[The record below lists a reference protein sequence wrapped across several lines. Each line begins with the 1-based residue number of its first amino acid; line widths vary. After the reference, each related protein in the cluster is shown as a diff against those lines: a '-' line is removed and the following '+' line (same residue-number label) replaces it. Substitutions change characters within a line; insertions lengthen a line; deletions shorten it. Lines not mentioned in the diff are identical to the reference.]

1 MNSHN
6 AILIVCNRVP
16 FPLKDGGSLAMFA
29 MIKGWHEAGR
39 PVHLLAMNTAKHNI
53 KQADLPELF
62 GQIASFEMVQMDT
75 QIKVLPTL
83 SNFIFSQKPQHAQ
96 RFYAQHFEK
105 KIIEK
110 IQQIQPELI
119 QLESIYLQE
128 YAPVIRQYSK
138 ALLMQRLHNI
148 EAEIWYRLA
157 QESVGLLKKWYLKN
171 LAKRIEQYEKMVWQ
185 DADALIAISNNDE
198 QTISRSGCT
207 TPMCTIAFGIDMDS
221 KALVESLNDKAYHLG
236 AMDWQPNIEAM
247 EWMRDEIAPTIHQ
260 KIPDF
265 QFHFAGRKMPEW
277 FTKERKPYFYC
288 SGEIEDASTFIQDKG
303 ILMVPL
309 RSGSGIRIKTLEAMA
324 EGKLVI
330 STRVGIQGIDAQ
342 DKTHFLLADTP
353 QDFASAIEWVHA
365 HKDEAL
371 QIVHNAQK
379 LIKDHYNQKM
389 LQTRLI
395 HFVERLA

>member
-1 MNSHN
+1 MNSNN

-29 MIKGWHEAGR
+29 MIKGWHNAGR
-39 PVHLLAMNTAKHNI
+39 PVHLLAMNTKKHHI

-62 GQIASFEMVQMDT
+62 GQIASFEMVPMDT

-83 SNFIFSQKPQHAQ
+83 SNFIFSKKPQHAQ
-96 RFYAQHFEK
+96 RFYAQHFEQ

-110 IQQIQPELI
+110 IQQIQPEII

-128 YAPVIRQYSK
+128 YAPAIRQHSK

-157 QESVGLLKKWYLKN
+157 EESSGLLKKWYLNN
-171 LAKRIEQYEKMVWQ
+171 LAKRIEQYEEMVWQ
-185 DADALIAISNNDE
+185 DADALIAISSNDE
-198 QTISRSGCT
+198 HTISRSRCT
-207 TPMCTIAFGIDMDS
+207 TPICIIPFGIDMDS
-221 KALVESLNDKAYHLG
+221 IALVESINLKAYHLG

-260 KIPDF
+260 KTPDF
-265 QFHFAGRKMPEW
+265 QFQFAGRKMPEW
-277 FTKERKPYFYC
+277 FTNERNTFFSC
-288 SGEIEDASTFIQDKG
+288 SGEVEDARNFIQDKG
-303 ILMVPL
+303 ILIVPL

-330 STRVGIQGIDAQ
+330 STSVGIQGIEAQ
-342 DKTHFLLADTP
+342 DKIHFLQADAP
-353 QDFASAIEWVHA
+353 QEFAAAIEWVFA
-365 HKDEAL
+365 HKEEAMHIA
-371 QIVHNAQK
+371 QNAQN
-379 LIKDHYNQKM
+379 LIKGQYNQKM

-395 HFVERLA
+395 HFAERLA

>member
-1 MNSHN
+1 MNSNN

-16 FPLKDGGSLAMFA
+16 FPLKDGGSMAMFA
-29 MIKGWHEAGR
+29 MIKGWHKAGR
-39 PVHLLAMNTAKHNI
+39 PVHLLAMNTTKHHI
-53 KQADLPELF
+53 DQAELPELF
-62 GQIASFEMVQMDT
+62 KQIASFEMVQMDT
-75 QIKVLPTL
+75 QIKVFPTL
-83 SNFIFSQKPQHAQ
+83 SNFIFSKKPQHAQ
-96 RFYAQHFEK
+96 RFYARHFEQ

-110 IQQIQPELI
+110 IKEIQPKII

-128 YAPVIRQYSK
+128 YAPAIRQHSE
-138 ALLMQRLHNI
+138 ALLMQRLHNV

-157 QESVGLLKKWYLKN
+157 QESVGLLKKRYLKN

-185 DADALIAISNNDE
+185 DADALIAISDNDA

-207 TPMCTIAFGIDMDS
+207 TAMCSIPFGIDMDA
-221 KALVESLNDKAYHLG
+221 KPPVESLSHKAYHLG

-247 EWMRDEIAPTIHQ
+247 EWMRDAIAPSIHQ

-265 QFHFAGRKMPEW
+265 EFHFAGRKMPDW
-277 FTKERKPYFYC
+277 FTTERKPYFYC

-303 ILMVPL
+303 ILIVPL

-330 STRVGIQGIDAQ
+330 STRVGIQGIEAQ
-342 DKTHFLLADTP
+342 DKTHFLLADAP
-353 QDFASAIEWVHA
+353 QDFASAIEWVLA
-365 HKDEAL
+365 HKEEAL

-395 HFVERLA
+395 HFAEGLA